1 MERRKRRKI
10 NKKKR
15 QQKIRKRRLL
25 FLCLFFFACYL
36 IHGLWV
42 AKYRLVDLPVDDL
55 VAADLYLMPDQQ
67 LVHVDK
73 KKDLAWIGKKVRR
86 FSGHPK
92 DLQGQAGGQ
101 VRFIHLYLNQKD
113 PIEISQTGDQIAVNG
128 KWYSVKKLD
137 LYRMDKI
144 FSAYFK

>member
-1 MERRKRRKI
+1 MERRRQKI
-10 NKKKR
+10 SKKKR
-15 QQKIRKRRLL
+15 QQKMRRRRLL
-25 FLCLFFFACYL
+25 FFCLFFFACYL

-42 AKYRLVDLPVDDL
+42 AKYRLVDLDMDDL
-55 VAADLYLMPDQQ
+55 VAVDLYLMPDQQ
-67 LVHVDK
+67 LVHVDN
-73 KKDLAWIGKKVRR
+73 KKDLVWIGKKVRK

-113 PIEISQTGDQIAVNG
+113 PIELSQTGNQIAING
-128 KWYSVKKLD
+128 KWYSVKKMD
-137 LYRMDKI
+137 LYRMDQI